1 MPKKKNKFELV
12 QMPPQNT
19 NSVVIFDDGNCVVF
33 DPWGRAEDW
42 EKYFVSHDVT
52 PTAIYATHGH
62 PDHISAAA
70 QIATRFDIDWY
81 MSHMDL
87 DLIEWGNGLLD
98 YFNLPKLSPNDKAP
112 IDIKTGEHTVLSDIK
127 MHVIAL
133 PGHTRGGVGYFFPD
147 YGVLLVGDTL
157 FQDSY
162 GRTDLPGGDDGTLF
176 QSIGKIYDMHLPDST
191 SVIHGHGMHTTIG
204 WLKQNN
210 PFFKK

>member
-19 NSVVIFDDGNCVVF
+19 NSVVIFDGNNCVVF

-70 QIATRFDIDWY
+70 QIATRFNIDWY

-112 IDIKTGEHTVLSDIK
+112 IDIKTGEYTVLSDIK

-133 PGHTRGGVGYFFPD
+133 PGHTRGGVGYFSPGFYDLQIIKLKGKKQHDDRKHQKRNTDTDAGYSFHTLPPPM
-147 YGVLLVGDTL
+147 VLK
-157 FQDSY
+157 S
-162 GRTDLPGGDDGTLF
+162 
-176 QSIGKIYDMHLPDST
+176 K
-191 SVIHGHGMHTTIG
+191 
-204 WLKQNN
+204 
-210 PFFKK
+210 

>member
-1 MPKKKNKFELV
+1 MQSPRNKFEIV
-12 QMPPQNT
+12 QMSPQNT
-19 NSVVIFDDGNCVVF
+19 NSVVVFDGDKCVVF
-33 DPWGRAEDW
+33 DPWGRADDW

-70 QIATRFDIDWY
+70 ELATRFNIDWY

-87 DLIEWGNGLLD
+87 DLIEWGNGLLE
-98 YFNLPKLSPNDKAP
+98 YFGLPKLSAQDKAP
-112 IDIKTGEHTVLSDIK
+112 IDLVDDKQTILSTTK
-127 MHVIAL
+127 MCVISL

-147 YGVLLVGDTL
+147 YGVFLVGDTL

-162 GRTDLPGGDDGTLF
+162 GRTDLPGGDEKVLF

-191 SVIHGHGMHTTIG
+191 SVVHGHGMHTTIG
-204 WLKQNN
+204 WLKENN

>member
-19 NSVVIFDDGNCVVF
+19 NSVVIFDGDNCVVF
-33 DPWGRAEDW
+33 DPWGRADDW

-52 PTAIYATHGH
+52 PTAIYATHVH

-70 QIATRFDIDWY
+70 QIATRFNIDWY

-112 IDIKTGEHTVLSDIK
+112 IDIKPATQFCPTADIAK
-127 MHVIAL
+127 AIGAFSNPSGIAT
-133 PGHTRGGVGYFFPD
+133 P
-147 YGVLLVGDTL
+147 LVGCKPVKT
-157 FQDSY
+157 SAT
-162 GRTDLPGGDDGTLF
+162 RT
-176 QSIGKIYDMHLPDST
+176 
-191 SVIHGHGMHTTIG
+191 
-204 WLKQNN
+204 
-210 PFFKK
+210 